1 MSRFFLIACIFA
13 TALTGFAVT
22 SPIDAQVRYSGS
34 EFSKRS
40 PVFARNG
47 VVSTSHPL
55 ASQVGLDVLKSGGNA
70 IDAAIAANAAL
81 GLMEPTGC
89 GIGGD
94 LFALV
99 WIAKDRK
106 LYGLNASGRAA
117 MASDREALVEQ
128 GLTRIPTRGPLG
140 VTVPGAVDGWFM
152 LSDRF
157 GSQPMA
163 DLLEPAIEYARQG
176 FVLTPQIGGGM
187 NRTLNFYH
195 GAGFP
200 NLEETYK
207 RDGKW
212 PEAGMVFTNP
222 MLANSYELI
231 AKDGRDAFYNGPI
244 AEAIADEV
252 QAQGG
257 VLAVEDFAAH
267 EGNWVEPVSTNY
279 RGYDLWEIPPNGQG
293 IVALQMLNILETF
306 DFSDIEF
313 GSKQHIHLVTE
324 AKKVAYED
332 RAKYYADPAFAEVP
346 LEKLISK
353 EYGAERAKLI
363 DPDRAGSFEAGDL
376 PDHGDTIYLTTA
388 DSEGNMVSLIQ
399 SNYTGMG
406 SGVVPKD
413 VGFMLQNR
421 GAAFSLNPDHKNRLE
436 PGKRPFH
443 TIIPAF
449 VTKDGEAYFSYGV
462 MGGSMQPQGHVQVL
476 MNMVDFGMDPQ
487 EAGDAPRMRHLS
499 SNTPEGVPA
508 NGIPEDGHGVLNLEP
523 GFSPVVE
530 RQLMRM
536 RHRIGSG
543 LAYGGYQ
550 GILWDAEGGYYVG
563 ATESRYEGASV
574 GY

>member
-1 MSRFFLIACIFA
+1 MSKPSIIALLVLSLFSLPLA
-13 TALTGFAVT
+13 GPV
-22 SPIDAQVRYSGS
+22 DAQVRYSGS

-55 ASQVGLDVLKSGGNA
+55 ASQVGLDVLKAGGNA

-99 WIAKDRK
+99 WVAEEKK

-117 MASDREALVEQ
+117 MASDPEALVAQ
-128 GLTRIPTRGPLG
+128 GLSRIPTAGPLG

-152 LSDRF
+152 LNDRF
-157 GSQPMA
+157 GSKPMA
-163 DLLEPAIEYARQG
+163 DLLAPAISYAKEG

-187 NRTLNFYH
+187 YRTLTRYH
-195 GAGFP
+195 ERGFP

-212 PEAGMVFTNP
+212 PDAGMVFGNP

-244 AEAIADEV
+244 GEAIAKEV

-257 VLAVEDFAAH
+257 ALTVEDFEAH
-267 EGNWVEPVSTNY
+267 TGTWVEPVSTNY

-293 IVALQMLNILETF
+293 IAALQMLNILETF
-306 DFSDIEF
+306 DFSEIEF
-313 GSKQHIHLVTE
+313 GSKEHVHLVTE
-324 AKKVAYED
+324 AKKIAYED
-332 RAKYYADPAFAEVP
+332 RAKYYADPEFANVP

-363 DPDRAGSFEAGDL
+363 NPERAGSFEAGDL

-388 DSEGNMVSLIQ
+388 DVEGNMVSLIQ

-406 SGVVPKD
+406 SGVVPKN

-421 GAAFSLNPDHKNRLE
+421 GAAFSLKAEHKNRLE

-449 VTKDGEAYFSYGV
+449 VTKDGDPYFSYGV

-499 SNTPEGVPA
+499 SNTPEGEPA
-508 NGIPEDGHGVLNLEP
+508 NGIPTDGRGVLNLEP
-523 GFSPVVE
+523 GYSPVVE

-536 RHRIGSG
+536 RHRLGSG

-550 GILWDAEGGYYVG
+550 GILWNAEGGYYVG
-563 ATESRYEGASV
+563 ATESRYEGASA